1 MNTIGKAQRNLNHLI
16 QVSLLVQNDDLVT
29 VKDIIKLVNRFVVKQ
44 PKYEKGIRSIQKLNQ
59 EGSNIFSLRN
69 KGESN
74 SRDF

>member
-44 PKYEKGIRSIQKLNQ
+44 PKYKKGIRSIQKLNQ

-74 SRDF
+74 SRVF

>member
-44 PKYEKGIRSIQKLNQ
+44 PKYKKGIRSIQKLNQ

>member
-69 KGESN
+69 RGESN